1 MQYPGTVD
9 NWIDQS
15 GITAQQP
22 QEVYPRPLL
31 LTAAAFDRGPEKIT
45 RVYGQT
51 FYKLFGYYIDFEKYG
66 QAAIQAA
73 NIINNGGELML
84 KRVVAEDATLANIV
98 VCARVSTDRVQKTD
112 SNGNPLYIDPDTQKE
127 TINDGDGS
135 FEKAMIN
142 VAKIKYELVTVTGK
156 KTKAEIVEEARRSF
170 VQDEESQE
178 FVYPLFVIADNG
190 RGESTKR
197 FGVDPQYEIAKNQNF
212 FIYRLK
218 YLGSEDLDAEQIY
231 FALTPG
237 VIYLEK
243 SMDIGM
249 SSSEMLQA
257 DAESLEDCVDAFY
270 AKVSEISGI
279 SIDELYSCD
288 MLFCKNRKG
297 QPIQGLSLDDSGQDL
312 SISMGFALESGT
324 NGAFGD
330 KPIETPE
337 YEQALID
344 FYTGVYDSD
353 IYNLDMYKPD
363 ACIDANYPYAVKK
376 AIYDLAMYR
385 KDFFFFGD
393 MGLDVNTF
401 TNAKEKMSSM
411 PRDKFTAWYP
421 QSYQVINPF
430 TRRRINVTIT
440 YSIARLVITH
450 LNNNRNCPYCGI
462 LYGWTIPE
470 AIEGTINFC
479 PKITPAENQK
489 TECDDL
495 RINYA
500 SILNDT
506 LTLETTYTSQE
517 NLTQLS
523 FINNVIAIQ
532 KIVKDVRDNCP
543 AFRYSFIST
552 DDLSTYKSAVNNI
565 ISKYTKWFESLE
577 FVYVQDDVMRANKI
591 FEASLRVK
599 HKDFVQAEILNIY
612 TLGTDTAT
620 VANADTSFQ
629 IGRAHV

>member
-411 PRDKFTAWYP
+411 PRDKFTAWYS

-629 IGRAHV
+629 A

>member
-376 AIYDLAMYR
+376 AIYDLAKYR

-401 TNAKEKMSSM
+401 TNAKEKMASM

-479 PKITPAENQK
+479 PKITPVENQK

-629 IGRAHV
+629 A

>member
-156 KTKAEIVEEARRSF
+156 KKKAEIVEEARRSF

-257 DAESLEDCVDAFY
+257 DAESLEDCIDAFY

-288 MLFCKNRKG
+288 VLFCKNRKG

-324 NGAFGD
+324 NGVFGD

-401 TNAKEKMSSM
+401 TNAKEKMASM
-411 PRDKFTAWYP
+411 PRDKFTAWYA

-629 IGRAHV
+629 A

>member
-156 KTKAEIVEEARRSF
+156 KKKAEIVEEARRSF

-270 AKVSEISGI
+270 VKVSEISGI

-629 IGRAHV
+629 A

>member
-385 KDFFFFGD
+385 KDLFFFGD

-401 TNAKEKMSSM
+401 TNAKEKMASM
-411 PRDKFTAWYP
+411 PRDKFTAWYA

-629 IGRAHV
+629 A

>member
-156 KTKAEIVEEARRSF
+156 KKKAEIVEEARRSF

-197 FGVDPQYEIAKNQNF
+197 FGVDPQYKIAKNQNF

-401 TNAKEKMSSM
+401 SNAKEKMSSM

-470 AIEGTINFC
+470 AIEGTVNFC

-629 IGRAHV
+629 A

>member
-127 TINDGDGS
+127 TTNDGDGS

-156 KTKAEIVEEARRSF
+156 KKKAEIVEEARRSF

-178 FVYPLFVIADNG
+178 FIYPLFVIADNG

-401 TNAKEKMSSM
+401 SNAKEKMSSM

-629 IGRAHV
+629 A

>member
-470 AIEGTINFC
+470 AIEGTVNFC
-479 PKITPAENQK
+479 PKITPVENQK

-629 IGRAHV
+629 A

>member
-127 TINDGDGS
+127 TTNDGDGS

-156 KTKAEIVEEARRSF
+156 KKKAEIVEEARRSF

-178 FVYPLFVIADNG
+178 FIYPLFVIADNG

-629 IGRAHV
+629 A

>member
-45 RVYGQT
+45 RVYGAN
-51 FYKLFGYYIDFEKYG
+51 FYKLYGYYIDFEKYG

-84 KRVVAEDATLANIV
+84 KRVVANDATLANIV

-112 SNGNPLYIDPDTQKE
+112 SNGNPLFIDPDTQKE
-127 TINDGDGS
+127 TTDNGEGAY
-135 FEKAMIN
+135 EKVMIN
-142 VAKIKYELVTVTGK
+142 IAKIKYELVTVTGK
-156 KTKAEIVEEARRSF
+156 KTKAEIVEEARKSF
-170 VQDEESQE
+170 VQDDESQE
-178 FVYPLFVIADNG
+178 FVYPLFVITDNG

-197 FGVDPQYEIAKNQNF
+197 FGIDPQYEIAKNQNF
-212 FIYRLK
+212 FIYRFK
-218 YLGSEDLDAEQIY
+218 YLGSEDLDAEWIY

-257 DAESLEDCVDAFY
+257 NAESLEDCIDAFY
-270 AKVSEISGI
+270 TKVSEVSGL
-279 SIDELYSCD
+279 SVDELYATD

-297 QPIQGLSLDDSGQDL
+297 QPVQGLSLDDSGQDL

-324 NGAFGD
+324 NGSFGD
-330 KPIETPE
+330 KPIETSE
-337 YEQALID
+337 YEQALVD
-344 FYTGVYDSD
+344 FYTGVYDPD

-376 AIYDLAMYR
+376 AIYELAMFR

-393 MGLDVNTF
+393 LGLDVNSF
-401 TNAKEKMSSM
+401 TNARGKMESM
-411 PRDKFTAWYP
+411 PRDKFTAWYA

-430 TRRRINVTIT
+430 TKRRINVTIT
-440 YSIARLVITH
+440 YSIARLVISH

-470 AIEGTINFC
+470 AIEGTINYC

-495 RINYA
+495 RLNYA
-500 SILNDT
+500 SILNDV
-506 LTLETTYTSQE
+506 LTMETTYTSQE
-517 NLTQLS
+517 QLSQLS

-532 KIVKDVRDNCP
+532 RIVKDVRDNCP

-552 DDLSTYKSAVNNI
+552 DDLSSYKSAVNQI
-565 ISKYTKWFESLE
+565 IGKYTKWFESLE
-577 FVYVQDDVMRANKI
+577 FVYVQDDVMKANKI

-612 TLGTDTAT
+612 TLGSDTAT
-620 VANADTSFQ
+620 VANSDTSYQ
-629 IGRAHV
+629 ATY

>member
-197 FGVDPQYEIAKNQNF
+197 FGVDPQYKIAKNQNF

-376 AIYDLAMYR
+376 AIYNLAMYR

-401 TNAKEKMSSM
+401 SNAKEKMSSM

-629 IGRAHV
+629 A

>member
-127 TINDGDGS
+127 TTNDGDGS

-178 FVYPLFVIADNG
+178 FVYPLFAIADNG

-385 KDFFFFGD
+385 KDLFFFGD

-401 TNAKEKMSSM
+401 TNAKEKMASM
-411 PRDKFTAWYP
+411 PRDKFTAWYA

-629 IGRAHV
+629 A